1 MENMTFT
8 TNIAGREYE
17 VYNGTSE
24 LGSDKVLVKE
34 VATGNT
40 FVIKENGTYS
50 SRVGARKAI
59 GKYLDKQCGI
69 LQEEEAV
76 AEQYMTEVEE
86 APVEEATVSEEY
98 VDIEN
103 LVDFYE
109 YAEEIYAES
118 EEAEEPAQENLIEE
132 VIVRTISDVI
142 YRNLPKYVQKAIDYC
157 EYADGVYKIHVNTEF
172 GSKQIEAAKWA
183 DASAIVKKY
192 CKTGA

>member
-1 MENMTFT
+1 MENKTFT
-8 TNIAGREYE
+8 TNIAGREFE

-40 FVIKENGTYS
+40 FVIKENGTYA
-50 SRVGARKAI
+50 SRIGARKAI

-86 APVEEATVSEEY
+86 APVEEY
-98 VDIEN
+98 MDIEH

-118 EEAEEPAQENLIEE
+118 EEAEEPAQEKIIEE